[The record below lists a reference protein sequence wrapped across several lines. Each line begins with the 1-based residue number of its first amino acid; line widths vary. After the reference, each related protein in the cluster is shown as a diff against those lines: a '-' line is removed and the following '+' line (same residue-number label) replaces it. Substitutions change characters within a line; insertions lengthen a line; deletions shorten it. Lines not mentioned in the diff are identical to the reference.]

1 MTDICIAH
9 CTTGT
14 HENAQRIATQL
25 IEKQLAACVQIVP
38 GVTSVYRWENNVMQD
53 QECLLL
59 IKTHRQVLAQAE
71 QLVMALHSYDVPQW
85 VVVDV
90 TAVSQI
96 YGAWV
101 EQELNIEKKRK

>member
-1 MTDICIAH
+1 MTDICIVH
-9 CTTGT
+9 CTTGS
-14 HENAQRIATQL
+14 HENARSIATQL

-38 GVTSVYRWENNVMQD
+38 GVTSVYRWEHKVVQD
-53 QECLLL
+53 QEYLLL

-71 QLVMALHSYDVPQW
+71 QLVMSLHSYDVPQW

-90 TAVSQI
+90 SSVSEA

-101 EQELNIEKKRK
+101 EQELNIEKRK